1 MNSNGGI
8 GMDKYTKFIREEY
21 ERGNIKDVSEA
32 FKEFPPEEEW
42 HQGKIEN
49 VISEASIVYG
59 SHYKSGD
66 IVFVKE
72 YKYLDGTKGENHLF
86 VIVDRNSLI
95 VPIENFCML
104 LSSKVDKVN
113 YKYNVLLKKDNL
125 NHLKKDSIVKTD
137 CIYNIADD
145 QILFKIGIVC
155 RDKIAEYL
163 ELYYD
168 SKR

>member
-1 MNSNGGI
+1 
-8 GMDKYTKFIREEY
+8 MDKYTNFIREQY
-21 ERGNIKDVSEA
+21 EKGKIKDISEA
-32 FKEFPPEEEW
+32 FKDFPPEDEW

-49 VISEASIVYG
+49 VISEGTSVYG

-66 IVFVKE
+66 IVFVKK
-72 YKYLDGTKGENHLF
+72 YKYLDGTSGENHLF

-104 LSSKVDKVN
+104 LSSKIDKLN
-113 YKYNVLLKKDNL
+113 YKYNVLLKKDDM

-145 QILFKIGIVC
+145 QILFKIGIVNK
-155 RDKIAEYL
+155 DKIKEYL
-163 ELYYD
+163 ELYYA
-168 SKR
+168 SNK